1 MKNYLIKICFV
12 LLGLN
17 LYGQSSINV
26 GKTIRVNYHF
36 MLKSD
41 GTGNFNEVTD
51 GDGRLFSGYDWA
63 QKQVLQMNQQSD
75 QNIQMKI
82 PLGNTLP
89 VLNKNYNYVLD
100 AVYFWR
106 DDNTFYYSQAENAYT
121 IYGQNK
127 GSVMNVIIAE
137 TTGSTGVGGAANS
150 TAIAIPITGVLH
162 KYIKMQNE
170 WDAYLD
176 QWNTLGYFLGWAQAL
191 TTSHEFG
198 HLLGLNHTVLY
209 GNGVACPVGCPL
221 PGYTYVQGPIVS
233 SCGDNIVDTPTAW
246 DITSSNNCTEHP
258 GIFNAATN
266 GLYFSNNLMDYSN
279 NLGLSPNQIE
289 YIHNGLELGNR
300 AFTSCNAVAN
310 DLTLCDVGY
319 PKVSYFG
326 KNILVGNCGTLADI
340 TNREIINIYYSQSV
354 VLNNIEIR
362 ADSQLEII
370 FEPVCSF

>member
-1 MKNYLIKICFV
+1 MKNFLTSLFYFF
-12 LLGLN
+12 LGLN
-17 LYGQSSINV
+17 LYGQSSTNIA
-26 GKTIRVNYHF
+26 KTIRVNYHF
-36 MLKSD
+36 MLKGN

-51 GDGRLFSGYDWA
+51 GDGRIYSGYDWA
-63 QKQVLQMNQQSD
+63 RNQVLQMNQQSD

-82 PLGNTLP
+82 PLGNTLH
-89 VLNKNYNYVLD
+89 VLDKNYNYVLD

-106 DDNTFYYSQAENAYT
+106 DDNTYYYYQADNAYT
-121 IYGQNK
+121 LYGQDK
-127 GSVMNVIIAE
+127 GSVMNVLIAE
-137 TTGSTGVGGAANS
+137 TTGSTVVGGAANNVS
-150 TAIAIPITGVLH
+150 IAIPVSGLLN

-176 QWNTLGYFLGWAQAL
+176 QWNNLGYFSGWAQSL

-209 GNGVACPVGCPL
+209 GSGAPCPVGCPL
-221 PGYTYVQGPIVS
+221 ANYPNVQGSINY
-233 SCGDNIVDTPTAW
+233 SCGDNITDTPTAW

-279 NLGLSPNQIE
+279 NLCLSPNQIQ
-289 YIHNGLELGNR
+289 YIHSGLELGNR

-310 DLTLCDVGY
+310 DLSLCDVGY

-326 KNILVGNCGTLADI
+326 KNILVGNCGTQSDI
-340 TNREIINIYYSQSV
+340 TNREKIDIYYSQSV
-354 VLNNIEIR
+354 ELNNIEIR